1 MSRKTLEPQLQPFPH
16 QSSSPNPF
24 HLFLPGS
31 AGLHSAEVRVTP
43 GPWGLSLPPAQS
55 PRTPRNTR
63 SWYLQHGKNSSV
75 SFRHLSIRKGKK
87 KRKKKKPFF
96 SSFKIKPYQYLPCIS
111 KHILHTIYII
121 PMESFHRRNSQ
132 PSAISSLPG
141 LPGSKKAGRAPAF
154 PRWGCAK
161 RGANAAAPEICTAP
175 TRVHAPLGLCW
186 PWCGVWHCGQH
197 NLTKSTTATSHP
209 DSQQTHHEE
218 VSSLL
223 TDCLTRGPSPQ
234 GRMFLT
240 ETFALQYRAADRC
253 TKARDCDI
261 LSTPRQI

>member
-1 MSRKTLEPQLQPFPH
+1 M
-16 QSSSPNPF
+16 
-24 HLFLPGS
+24 
-31 AGLHSAEVRVTP
+31 TP

-55 PRTPRNTR
+55 PRTPRNTHA
-63 SWYLQHGKNSSV
+63 WYLQHGKNSSV

-87 KRKKKKPFF
+87 ITIIKNKPFF
-96 SSFKIKPYQYLPCIS
+96 
-111 KHILHTIYII
+111 
-121 PMESFHRRNSQ
+121 FHHLK
-132 PSAISSLPG
+132 SSLINTCLVFPSTSYTQFTLFQRNRSTG
-141 LPGSKKAGRAPAF
+141 ETASPQQLAHYQDYLEARRQVEHPAF
-154 PRWGCAK
+154 PQWGCAR
-161 RGANAAAPEICTAP
+161 RGANAAAPEICAAP
-175 TRVHAPLGLCW
+175 ARVHAPLGLCW

-197 NLTKSTTATSHP
+197 NLTRSTTATSHP

-234 GRMFLT
+234 GRMFLS